1 MPSVMNGR
9 SLQKMHNQLTRIM
22 YIISQCWYL
31 HIPHESSKEA
41 FYCLYDLLCVT
52 VIYLKFCCFFK
63 IIPFLQHFFLLCI
76 LNFIS
81 FFIITTSYNLKHSPN
96 VFFSRVV
103 KSQFVCLQIYLGMPL
118 SFPKSKHFSRYNRL
132 NN

>member
-1 MPSVMNGR
+1 
-9 SLQKMHNQLTRIM
+9 MHNQLTQVM
-22 YIISQCWYL
+22 YIISQCRYL
-31 HIPHESSKEA
+31 HILHESSKEA
-41 FYCLYDLLCVT
+41 FYWLYDLLCVT

-63 IIPFLQHFFLLCI
+63 NYSFSATLFLLCI

-81 FFIITTSYNLKHSPN
+81 FFIITTSYNLNHSPN
-96 VFFSRVV
+96 VFFPKVV

-118 SFPKSKHFSRYNRL
+118 SFPESKHFSRYNRL